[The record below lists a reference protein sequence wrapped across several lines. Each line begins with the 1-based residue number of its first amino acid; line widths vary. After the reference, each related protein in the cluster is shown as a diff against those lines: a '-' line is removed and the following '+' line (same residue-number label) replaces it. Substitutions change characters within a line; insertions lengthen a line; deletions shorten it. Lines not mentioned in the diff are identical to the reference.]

1 MRGNEFLEKLE
12 LADPAF
18 VAEADGMP
26 VKKRNA
32 WVKWGGLAACVC
44 LLAAVSVLTP
54 LGGPGRTPPSAV
66 TDPGPT
72 AGPAAPAVTDSPA
85 VSGQPDVLRIDLD
98 GIVVNEVDAPV
109 SAARLYFDPALH
121 EDVLW
126 DSRDVADYY
135 GRTLAPAWVPEGLVP
150 SNEDGS
156 AFVILRR
163 EDGTPAYDTVWL
175 GWYRQFGTWEDG
187 LPRFTDEN
195 NVQHGFRITASKLGQ
210 HGCCVYLG
218 PEDQV
223 EWSEIAG
230 TLVSIGYQAMPY
242 GPYDSAAHEP
252 AGYYDMYVAQFTLD
266 GISFQLVAELDVEQN
281 LMFPLLLDYQ
291 KPDPKKID
299 EMLEVLGLSGRRHH
313 LPGELSGGQQQRVAI
328 GRALITRPKLILA
341 DEPTGNLDSK
351 NSQDVMELLV
361 RASREY
367 QQTILMI
374 THNRNLSSS
383 VDRVL
388 RVRDGVVT
396 DLGGNA
402 DEKLS

>member
-1 MRGNEFLEKLE
+1 MEILNVRHLCKTYGKVEARVDALKDVSFSLKKGE
-12 LADPAF
+12 F
-18 VAEADGMP
+18 VAVIGESGSG
-26 VKKRNA
+26 KST
-32 WVKWGGLAACVC
+32 
-44 LLAAVSVLTP
+44 LLNCIGALD
-54 LGGPGRTPPSAV
+54 L
-66 TDPGPT
+66 PT
-72 AGPAAPAVTDSPA
+72 
-85 VSGQPDVLRIDLD
+85 SG
-98 GIVVNEVDAPV
+98 
-109 SAARLYFDPALH
+109 
-121 EDVLW
+121 
-126 DSRDVADYY
+126 
-135 GRTLAPAWVPEGLVP
+135 
-150 SNEDGS
+150 
-156 AFVILRR
+156 
-163 EDGTPAYDTVWL
+163 TVWL
-175 GWYRQFGTWEDG
+175 DGENLFSLDEEKRTIYR
-187 LPRFTDEN
+187 RRN
-195 NVQHGFRITASKLGQ
+195 IGFVFQ
-210 HGCCVYLG
+210 
-218 PEDQV
+218 
-223 EWSEIAG
+223 
-230 TLVSIGYQAMPY
+230 
-242 GPYDSAAHEP
+242 
-252 AGYYDMYVAQFTLD
+252 
-266 GISFQLVAELDVEQN
+266 SFQLVAELDVEQN